1 VATTNPPREV
11 GAVPQSMPT
20 PEPLSI
26 IASPVK
32 VATPEL
38 VITGE
43 APMTVEEMTDLV
55 FEKIGGHEIIN
66 LLRLENVNGINASYQ
81 PIRNV
86 AQLAAEYGPITI
98 LPLPRSTNFY
108 FNGFAIDLL
117 ARVPQK
123 GLGANIY
130 IEATQA
136 GPSSLVIEVA
146 NMKPEERVEV
156 EIIKTKDAFNDTIV

>member
-86 AQLAAEYGPITI
+86 AQLAAEYGPITV

-117 ARVPQK
+117 ARVPQN

-130 IEATQA
+130 IEATQV
-136 GPSSLVIEVA
+136 GPSNLIIEVA

>member
-1 VATTNPPREV
+1 VATTPAPRAV
-11 GAVPQSMPT
+11 GAVPEYMPT
-20 PEPLSI
+20 PMPTFTDDT
-26 IASPVK
+26 PVK

-66 LLRLENVNGINASYQ
+66 LLRLENVNGINAVYQ
-81 PIRNV
+81 PIKNV

-117 ARVPQK
+117 SRVPQK
-123 GLGANIY
+123 GLGSNIY
-130 IEATQA
+130 IDASQV
-136 GPSSLVIEVA
+136 GPSSLIIEVA
-146 NMKPEERVEV
+146 NMLPEERVEV